1 MVQWHETRFNYIFV
15 PIPPP
20 YSKTP
25 AVLNKSV
32 PVNSCICF
40 VDYDVWPMVTRVFEW
55 QLFLFKTAAGET
67 DTPFA
72 V

>member
-1 MVQWHETRFNYIFV
+1 MGIRIRSLTFCRILGA
-15 PIPPP
+15 
-20 YSKTP
+20 SKTP

-32 PVNSCICF
+32 PVNSSICF

-55 QLFLFKTAAGET
+55 QLFKTAAGET